1 MTLTLSKDIK
11 IEGTPQEC
19 ITFMMM
25 LTDLGKMEQLAQLLK
40 ERESEG
46 E

>member
-1 MTLTLSKDIK
+1 MTLKISKDIA

-19 ITFMMM
+19 ITFIMM